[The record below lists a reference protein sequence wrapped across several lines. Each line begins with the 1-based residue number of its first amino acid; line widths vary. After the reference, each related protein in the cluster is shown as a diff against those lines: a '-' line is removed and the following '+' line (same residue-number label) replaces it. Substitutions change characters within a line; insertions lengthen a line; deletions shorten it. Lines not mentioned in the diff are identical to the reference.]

1 MANLKYNFDDAGS
14 KGTKY
19 TIEILSMGNEVDS
32 RSP

>member
-1 MANLKYNFDDAGS
+1 VANLKYNFNDAGS

-19 TIEILSMGNEVDS
+19 TIGIVSMGNEVDS